1 MANFSYKK
9 TITTKM
15 KVCGLLDVGKMTI
28 DVDDE
33 ERSLAA
39 LIADFDGADVEIQ
52 IGVKDDIEL
61 DPPKESRRDDDDE

>member
-15 KVCGLLDVGKMTI
+15 KICGLLDVGKMII

>member
-61 DPPKESRRDDDDE
+61 DPPKESRRDNDDE

>member
-15 KVCGLLDVGKMTI
+15 KICGLLDVGKMTI

-39 LIADFDGADVEIQ
+39 LMADFDGADVEIQ